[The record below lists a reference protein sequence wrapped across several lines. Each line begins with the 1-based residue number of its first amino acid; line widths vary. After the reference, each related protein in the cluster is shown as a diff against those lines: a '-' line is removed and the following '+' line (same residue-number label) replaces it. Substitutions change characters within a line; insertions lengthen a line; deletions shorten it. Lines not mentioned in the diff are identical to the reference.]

1 MKLSDICRIF
11 EFLRYYVLNIY
22 FEYFNYFASVRSH
35 CRFII
40 FFEIIASLL
49 TYRKRKSKSAM
60 IFFLWKHHMIHIEI
74 DEPYRKKTFKTST
87 STFQSSNKSQAP
99 NQKMRIAVAALI
111 LVFLLSTTICKG
123 EENRD
128 QEAEDDLAN
137 ENLYFWV
144 GIIFVIACITIPC
157 CIICCCC
164 C

>member
-1 MKLSDICRIF
+1 
-11 EFLRYYVLNIY
+11 
-22 FEYFNYFASVRSH
+22 
-35 CRFII
+35 
-40 FFEIIASLL
+40 
-49 TYRKRKSKSAM
+49 
-60 IFFLWKHHMIHIEI
+60 MIHIEI
-74 DEPYRKKTFKTST
+74 DEPYRKKAFKTST
-87 STFQSSNKSQAP
+87 SIFQSSNKSQAP

-128 QEAEDDLAN
+128 QETEDDLAN

>member
-1 MKLSDICRIF
+1 MKTPYDKI
-11 EFLRYYVLNIY
+11 
-22 FEYFNYFASVRSH
+22 
-35 CRFII
+35 
-40 FFEIIASLL
+40 
-49 TYRKRKSKSAM
+49 
-60 IFFLWKHHMIHIEI
+60 I
-74 DEPYRKKTFKTST
+74 DESYRGGSHPQAKFVETLTDSNHLTSE
-87 STFQSSNKSQAP
+87 KYLI
-99 NQKMRIAVAALI
+99 QKMKIAAALI
-111 LVFLLSTTICKG
+111 LALLLSTTICKG